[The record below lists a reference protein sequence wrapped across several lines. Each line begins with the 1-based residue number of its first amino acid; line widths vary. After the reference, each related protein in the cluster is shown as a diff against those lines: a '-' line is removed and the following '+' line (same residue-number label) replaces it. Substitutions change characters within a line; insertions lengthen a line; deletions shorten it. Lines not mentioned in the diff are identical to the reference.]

1 MQVIIMQNK
10 RNKIIHKAISGF
22 IATAGLTCAEKHNI
36 GGQAVIEGVM
46 MRSRR
51 FWAVAVRKPD
61 KTIAINVF
69 KQISLMNRNKIMGF
83 PFIRGVTALVENLSL
98 GFRALSYSVNES
110 TGEEI
115 KFSNKQMGISVAIAL
130 IFVVGVFFV
139 LPTVIGRSF
148 SAMIPNSIVYNLLEG
163 LIRIAFLIG
172 YIAVVSFLK
181 DIRRLFQYHGAEH
194 KTIQAYEYG
203 IELTPENIKSYSR
216 LHVRCGTSFLLI
228 VMIVALIVFALL
240 GRPPLYLRIISRI
253 LLIPVIAGISYELI
267 KLAGKFSKYKIIN
280 VLFYPGLLL
289 QKITTR
295 EPDIHQIEVA
305 ISSLKKVLE
314 AEETGA
320 QDDMDKKILEKKED
334 ISINA

>member
-148 SAMIPNSIVYNLLEG
+148 SAMMPNSIVYNLLEG
-163 LIRIAFLIG
+163 LIRIAF
-172 YIAVVSFLK
+172 
-181 DIRRLFQYHGAEH
+181 
-194 KTIQAYEYG
+194 
-203 IELTPENIKSYSR
+203 
-216 LHVRCGTSFLLI
+216 
-228 VMIVALIVFALL
+228 
-240 GRPPLYLRIISRI
+240 
-253 LLIPVIAGISYELI
+253 
-267 KLAGKFSKYKIIN
+267 
-280 VLFYPGLLL
+280 
-289 QKITTR
+289 
-295 EPDIHQIEVA
+295 
-305 ISSLKKVLE
+305 
-314 AEETGA
+314 
-320 QDDMDKKILEKKED
+320 
-334 ISINA
+334 